1 MYEYL
6 NNIWKKELEDEL
18 NSVNQS
24 IRHYTELLARLM
36 NENELEKFQKQLQLE
51 INLKKEILKR
61 LKQFK

>member
-6 NNIWKKELEDEL
+6 NNIWKKELEAEL

-36 NENELEKFQKQLQLE
+36 SENELEKFQEQFQVE